1 MTNTAEPRVAA
12 EKAGEQTDYRLE
24 DQIGFILRQ
33 VSQRHSQIFAE
44 LMTDGLTP
52 TQFAALS
59 KLSDAGECSQNQLG
73 RLTAMDAATIK
84 GVVDRLV
91 KRGFVETR
99 SDPTDRR
106 RRVVALTPAGSEG
119 IARAHAMARKITTQ
133 TQAPLTAAERR
144 QLLNLLRKLR

>member
-12 EKAGEQTDYRLE
+12 EKAIEPIEYNLE

-33 VSQRHSQIFAE
+33 VSQRHAQIFAE
-44 LMTDGLTP
+44 LMSDGLTP

-59 KLSDAGECSQNQLG
+59 KLADAGEVSQNQLG

-99 SDPTDRR
+99 SDPSDRR
-106 RRVVALTPAGSEG
+106 RRVVALTDAGAQGVEQ
-119 IARAHAMARKITTQ
+119 ARVQAKKITAQ
-133 TQAPLTAAERR
+133 TQSPLSASERR